1 MGNQDVYQHPV
12 VYQEVQ
18 RPEVYQPTSQKTYT
32 VQAGVTY
39 QVPTVGVERNGLTEY
54 VPDPKQVPGLNYFPT
69 HTVEQNGFAGYA
81 ASPSVGQEYASS
93 YTTSTSDYTS
103 EYILSSPECVPA
115 TPEFPPQPAV
125 ISAEVASVPPAQYVQ
140 YVPYYFYYP
149 VGVPATTLNNSSGV
163 PEVPAPR
170 VRSQP
175 VCVQSQTSSSSSAS
189 SDSYILRTERK
200 GGGRRRRRKRGESE
214 KVPME
219 AALGDVDSGYVNGE
233 ESSSEP
239 GSEREGV
246 DGHSEIIDSGL
257 EVEQDITELM
267 IDQVTNPTLVDV
279 QFGEVAEI
287 LEQLRI
293 EEEQGGLIEEVE
305 VHHCE
310 EIDQFDDCEE
320 VEDGSEV
327 VVTDLVSDPVLSER
341 ENEVEENQCTLMTS
355 NADKGDIQGK
365 SVEKGKKKKDKKK
378 KNKKGKKASN
388 VELVKEEKQ
397 ISEAKEE
404 EKTAVELVLV
414 EEEPLV
420 IDEEEESD
428 KPLDIAVPTDTW
440 TEVNISRKKKNHNN
454 HVTFSQT
461 VEALEPKEEKSP
473 VEEISHSQAVLADK
487 TEVKKAKTKARKV
500 TKPLEE
506 IKDLFFHEKPV
517 EIVELAR
524 PERGEKVPKKR
535 IRQKA
540 KSKRAFLSEAKRA
553 SQTSS
558 HQLRSPGG
566 GPETSALPFLIFQ
579 PFGSFLQDQARSHED
594 RVEDDWRQMLAP
606 PVGLCVQGTMARPTC
621 PLEEQLVMQR
631 AIPRRERVEVGP
643 VPRPVVMIR
652 EQGRMGGVLGK
663 RSNAGAQHVPGPRLQ
678 YSAGCRTGP
687 LGVTRR
693 VVPPFSLTQRLSV
706 F

>member
-1 MGNQDVYQHPV
+1 
-12 VYQEVQ
+12 
-18 RPEVYQPTSQKTYT
+18 
-32 VQAGVTY
+32 
-39 QVPTVGVERNGLTEY
+39 
-54 VPDPKQVPGLNYFPT
+54 
-69 HTVEQNGFAGYA
+69 
-81 ASPSVGQEYASS
+81 
-93 YTTSTSDYTS
+93 
-103 EYILSSPECVPA
+103 
-115 TPEFPPQPAV
+115 
-125 ISAEVASVPPAQYVQ
+125 
-140 YVPYYFYYP
+140 
-149 VGVPATTLNNSSGV
+149 
-163 PEVPAPR
+163 
-170 VRSQP
+170 
-175 VCVQSQTSSSSSAS
+175 
-189 SDSYILRTERK
+189 
-200 GGGRRRRRKRGESE
+200 
-214 KVPME
+214 
-219 AALGDVDSGYVNGE
+219 
-233 ESSSEP
+233 
-239 GSEREGV
+239 
-246 DGHSEIIDSGL
+246 
-257 EVEQDITELM
+257 M
-267 IDQVTNPTLVDV
+267 IDQVTNPTPVDV

-305 VHHCE
+305 VHHGE
-310 EIDQFDDCEE
+310 EIDQFDNCEE
-320 VEDGSEV
+320 LEDGSEV
-327 VVTDLVSDPVLSER
+327 VATDIVSDPVLNSET

-355 NADKGDIQGK
+355 NADNGDIQGK
-365 SVEKGKKKKDKKK
+365 SAEKGKKKKDKKK

-388 VELVKEEKQ
+388 IELVKEEKQ
-397 ISEAKEE
+397 IIEAKEE
-404 EKTAVELVLV
+404 EKTAEELVLV

-428 KPLDIAVPTDTW
+428 KPLDIPVPTDTW

-461 VEALEPKEEKSP
+461 VEALEPKEEKTP

-524 PERGEKVPKKR
+524 PERAEKVPKKR

-558 HQLRSPGG
+558 HQVRSPGA
-566 GPETSALPFLIFQ
+566 GPETSPLPFLIFQ

-606 PVGLCVQGTMARPTC
+606 PVGLCVQGSMARPTC

-678 YSAGCRTGP
+678 YSAGEPHEHYCFQYAPTFPHRSLPFVFASKTARSLLRKCSGCRTGP